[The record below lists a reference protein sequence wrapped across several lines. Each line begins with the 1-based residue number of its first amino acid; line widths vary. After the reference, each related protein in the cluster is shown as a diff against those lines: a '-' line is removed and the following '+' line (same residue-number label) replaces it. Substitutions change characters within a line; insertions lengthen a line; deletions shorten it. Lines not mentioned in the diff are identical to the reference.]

1 MQLIEI
7 TSKVA
12 VPPAFK
18 EGVEVTL
25 SGVSNYSVSI
35 TVFRGTKEEKV
46 LKVLGTELSFIPG
59 PAHNIL
65 CIEGFIEGKPGKF
78 GKFRAVIQL

>member
-12 VPPAFK
+12 IPPAFK

-35 TVFRGTKEEKV
+35 IFRGTKEEKV

-65 CIEGFIEGKPGKF
+65 CIEGFIEGKPGEF
-78 GKFRAVIQL
+78 GKFRAVVQL

>member
-12 VPPAFK
+12 IPPAFK

-35 TVFRGTKEEKV
+35 IFRGTKEEKV

-65 CIEGFIEGKPGKF
+65 CIEGFIEGKLGKF